1 MAGTSGHFRDIRQ
14 LNKGFT
20 EAIRALQDSGGM
32 NLCFIRQFD
41 NLLKGFAIADSQT
54 FIEGRPYQ
62 LFMVVGEKVVGLVMI
77 AIKEG
82 GLAKM

>member
-1 MAGTSGHFRDIRQ
+1 
-14 LNKGFT
+14 
-20 EAIRALQDSGGM
+20 M

-62 LFMVVGEKVVGLVMI
+62 LFMVVGEKVIGLVMI